1 MDKAEQLTYQGI
13 APWML
18 WVAVLAGIAVCVAIA
33 AVWKVVEISRGE
45 KKRRQDEITA
55 IAERAVQAKADALA
69 DDISQ
74 KVTAAMKVKFDS
86 IDEKLA
92 ADKRRIENAEKRSSE
107 HDKAL
112 ERIEKT
118 LENVDKNIQD
128 MSAGFTYVA
137 RGTKASLNHQLHNGN
152 TEEIEEAARE
162 LDRFLTHRPI
172 VPIKS

>member
-1 MDKAEQLTYQGI
+1 MDKAEQLTYQGV

-18 WVAVLAGIAVCVAIA
+18 WVAVLAGIAICVAIA

-45 KKRRQDEITA
+45 KKRKQDEIAA
-55 IAERAVQAKADALA
+55 IAERTVQAKADTLA
-69 DDISQ
+69 DEISQ
-74 KVTAAMKVKFDS
+74 KVLTAMKVKFDS

-92 ADKRRIENAEKRSSE
+92 ADKRRIENAEKRSAE

-118 LENVDKNIQD
+118 LDNVDKNIQD
-128 MSAGFTYVA
+128 MSEGFTYVA

-152 TEEIEEAARE
+152 AEEIEEAARE
-162 LDRFLTHRPI
+162 LDRFLTRRPI
-172 VPIKS
+172 APIKS